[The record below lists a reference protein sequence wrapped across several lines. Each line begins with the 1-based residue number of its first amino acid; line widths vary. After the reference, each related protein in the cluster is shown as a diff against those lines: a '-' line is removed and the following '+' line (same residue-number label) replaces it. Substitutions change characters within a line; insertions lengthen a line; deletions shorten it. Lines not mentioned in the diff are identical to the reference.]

1 MNILGSVM
9 LIVAGILAAAAF
21 IIARKP
27 EAGKWINKIMPFN
40 GWIGTLLFVWG
51 AWYVVDVIL
60 HLGRYSEY
68 MKLDPFWGFIRMLF
82 IPATAV
88 FLGFM
93 LGFTLVAKWM
103 PGQGRSEEKLL
114 ALQKKLIK
122 ITTPLGLL
130 GILAGILHLFDL
142 IFRDFS

>member
-1 MNILGSVM
+1 MNILGSIV

-27 EAGKWINKIMPFN
+27 EAGKLINKVMPYN
-40 GWIGTLLFVWG
+40 GWIGILLFIWG
-51 AWYVVDVIL
+51 GWYVFDVIFN
-60 HLGRYSEY
+60 LGRYSEF
-68 MKLDPFWGFIRMLF
+68 MKLDPFWGTVRALF
-82 IPATAV
+82 VPATAV

-93 LGFTLVAKWM
+93 LGFTLVAKWI

-114 ALQKKLIK
+114 ALQKRLIK

-130 GILAGILHLFDL
+130 GILAGVLHLFDL
-142 IFRDFS
+142 IF

>member
-1 MNILGSVM
+1 MNILGSII

-21 IIARKP
+21 IIAKKP
-27 EAGKWINKIMPFN
+27 EAGKLLNKVKAYN
-40 GWIGTLLFVWG
+40 GWIGILLFIWG
-51 AWYVVDVIL
+51 IWYVVDVIL
-60 HLGRYSEY
+60 HLSHYLEFI
-68 MKLDPFWGFIRMLF
+68 KLNPFWGVVRMLLV
-82 IPATAV
+82 PAVAV

-130 GILAGILHLFDL
+130 GIVAGILHLFYL
-142 IFRDFS
+142 I